1 IDIFARFTRP
11 AVIELPELDR
21 SFRLAAG
28 EMVLTEVSRKFRIPE
43 MTAAAARHGFEAV
56 ETITDP
62 AQAFA
67 LLLLPPR
74 PSPPPPPPPP
84 PPPAR
89 ARGAAPPR
97 GDARPRPLG
106 GAPPQKKPQ
115 PPRQHSTLMSPIVWD
130 LGHIANFEEQWI
142 RRAHDPEDRRDD
154 DARRRDHL
162 YD

>member
-1 IDIFARFTRP
+1 ESRERIDIFARFTRP

-67 LLLLPPR
+67 LLLLRRR
-74 PSPPPPPPPP
+74 PSPRPPPRLGPGGP
-84 PPPAR
+84 R
-89 ARGAAPPR
+89 AR
-97 GDARPRPLG
+97 ARPRPRGL
-106 GAPPQKKPQ
+106 APPLTEGQL
-115 PPRQHSTLMSPIVWD
+115 PRQHSTLMSPIVWD
-130 LGHIANFEEQWI
+130 LGHIANF
-142 RRAHDPEDRRDD
+142 
-154 DARRRDHL
+154 
-162 YD
+162 